1 MYFLN
6 FITCALRLASS
17 YEPIFPF
24 PLDDGAPACLSVC
37 VVCDAVNARE
47 MNGARQRE
55 FFFLEKKCIES
66 LFRAIFSLLR
76 LHTRVVVIRSKYYAV
91 KSLQIFGLDKV
102 TIAFP

>member
-24 PLDDGAPACLSVC
+24 PLDGGAPACLSVS

-55 FFFLEKKCIES
+55 FFLGEKMYRE
-66 LFRAIFSLLR
+66 LFRAFFI
-76 LHTRVVVIRSKYYAV
+76 TPVTYCVVVIRRR
-91 KSLQIFGLDKV
+91 INI
-102 TIAFP
+102 TP